1 MELPIIQSTKQDIMK
16 NDQQPQIN
24 INDRPD
30 ILWKTNFGQNEQQYW
45 TKNSEIQE
53 SKFKRFFLMYFLLLS
68 LLLFFLEKLS
78 KF

>member
-53 SKFKRFFLMYFLLLS
+53 SKFKKFF
-68 LLLFFLEKLS
+68 
-78 KF
+78 